1 MKILL
6 VSSFLPYPLYSGGH
20 IRLYNLIKGLS
31 GKHKITLVCEKRD
44 YQTEKDVLE
53 MEKICEKVITVD
65 RKKQW
70 SWQNILT
77 SGFSMNPFLTVGHA
91 NNDMRNKIGEL
102 LSSTDFDLIHAETF
116 YILQN
121 VPQTEIPI
129 VLAEHNIEYLVYERF
144 ARNAPFFVKPFLYL
158 DIAKIK
164 YQEQKAW
171 DRAKKLIA
179 VSSQDKEMMGTRDI
193 KIVSNGVDLAI
204 FTIYNLQLTIN
215 KIEKRILFIGDFKW
229 IENRD
234 AAKWILKEI
243 WPEIKSKIIP
253 QVAGQKSKLTLW
265 IVGKR
270 IPQEIKNLGDENVI
284 FEENA
289 PADTNLIY
297 QKADILLAPIRVGG
311 GTSFKILE
319 AMASGVPVVTTELG
333 NSINAKEGREIIL
346 AETSSDFAKRTI
358 EILTDN
364 KAYADIANNARKFI
378 EENYTWEKI
387 IKKLEAVYKEAVT
400 K

>member
-1 MKILL
+1 MNILL

-31 GKHKITLVCEKRD
+31 GKHKITLICEKRD
-44 YQTEKDVLE
+44 YQTEKDIREV
-53 MEKICEKVITVD
+53 EKICEKVITVN
-65 RKKQW
+65 RRKQW
-70 SWQNILT
+70 SWQNIT
-77 SGFSMNPFLTVGHA
+77 ASGFSANPFLIVGHE
-91 NNDMRNKIGEL
+91 NSDMTNKISEL
-102 LSSTDFDLIHAETF
+102 LNNTDFDLIHAETF

-121 VPQTEIPI
+121 VPQTKIPI

-144 ARNAPFFVKPFLYL
+144 TKNAPFFLKPFLYV
-158 DIAKIK
+158 DIAKMK

-179 VSSQDKEMMGTRDI
+179 VSNQDKEEMGKRDVE
-193 KIVSNGVDLAI
+193 IVPNGVGLQQFRI
-204 FTIYNLQLTIN
+204 KNLELRI
-215 KIEKRILFIGDFKW
+215 KDKEKRILFIGDFKW

-243 WPEIKSKIIP
+243 WPEIYGKWKM
-253 QVAGQKSKLTLW
+253 ANGKLTLW

-270 IPQEIKNLGDENVI
+270 IPPEIKSLGGENVI
-284 FEENA
+284 FDENA

-319 AMASGVPVVTTELG
+319 AMASGVPVITTNLG
-333 NSINAKEGREIIL
+333 NSVNAREGGEIIV
-346 AETSSDFAKRTI
+346 AENSSDFARKTI

-364 KAYADIANNARKFI
+364 KAYAGIANNARKFI

-387 IKKLEAVYKEAVT
+387 IKELEAVYKEAV
-400 K
+400 KND